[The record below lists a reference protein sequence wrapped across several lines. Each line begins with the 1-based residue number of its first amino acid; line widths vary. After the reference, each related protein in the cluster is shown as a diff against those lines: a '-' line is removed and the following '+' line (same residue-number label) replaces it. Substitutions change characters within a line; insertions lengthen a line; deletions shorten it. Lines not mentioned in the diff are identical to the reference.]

1 MSLEVSSGRE
11 QDRIEVQSRK
21 QAAGNQAAET
31 AESSQPMISSLPGSD
46 QNTSSK
52 IYPQLMEGPSP
63 RPSKI
68 NPNMK
73 AGQGPPPYLNN
84 QQHHVQHWNYAVHQ
98 DAQMRSRAKNKF
110 NGWSILAALAT
121 AIVVALSLFLFY
133 WK

>member
-11 QDRIEVQSRK
+11 QDRIELQSRK

-31 AESSQPMISSLPGSD
+31 AESSQPMISSLPVFD
-46 QNTSSK
+46 LNISSK
-52 IYPQLMEGPSP
+52 IYPQLMQGSP

-73 AGQGPPPYLNN
+73 VGQGQPPHLNN

-121 AIVVALSLFLFY
+121 AIVLALFLFFFY